1 MHLNADRPSFEK
13 DRCREASCVIQP
25 IIYPGVNMTEQRF
38 VHAQWSSRLAFI
50 LAASGSAIGL
60 GNIWKFPYLAGDNG
74 GGAFVLVYILS
85 VVAIGI
91 PIMIAETMLG
101 RRGRQSPINTMRTL
115 AMEAKAS
122 PLWRYAGWLGVVSGF
137 LILSYYSVIAGWAMA
152 YFFKINSA
160 LFEHIDA
167 ASSTRLF
174 DYFKSSPEFL
184 GIWHTLFMVA
194 TMSIVSRGVSGGL
207 ERLSRFMMPALL
219 VVLVVLDFYAM
230 SSGSFGKG
238 LAFLF
243 NPDFSKLTGEGVL
256 VAMGQAFF
264 SLGLG
269 MGSIMV
275 YGSYLPTDVSIARSS
290 LFVIAADT
298 LVALMAGIAIF
309 PLVFANGL
317 TPSMGPG
324 LIFETLP
331 IAFGQMSGGWLFG
344 MLFFALIFFAAITS
358 SVALIEPAVAFLAEN
373 KGMNRG
379 KACLYSGIACWFIGL
394 GTVFS
399 FNIWSEV
406 KWFDKTIFEL
416 VDMLTA
422 EIMLPIGGVLIAIFA
437 GWIMSKAD
445 SESELKL
452 QDPRH
457 YKIWH
462 ILVRYVAPA
471 CVILVFLDA
480 MGVI

>member
-1 MHLNADRPSFEK
+1 
-13 DRCREASCVIQP
+13 
-25 IIYPGVNMTEQRF
+25 MTEQRF

-74 GGAFVLVYILS
+74 GGAFVLVYLLC

-115 AMEAKAS
+115 AGEAKAS
-122 PLWRYAGWLGVVSGF
+122 SLWRYAGWLGVIAGF
-137 LILSYYSVIAGWAMA
+137 MILSYYSVIAGWAMA

-167 ASSTRLF
+167 ANSTRLF
-174 DYFKSSPEFL
+174 EYFKSSPEFL

-194 TMSIVSRGVSGGL
+194 TMFVVSRGVSGGL

-219 VVLVVLDFYAM
+219 LVLLILDVYAM
-230 SSGSFGKG
+230 NSGGFGKG
-238 LAFLF
+238 MAFLF
-243 NPDFSKLTGEGVL
+243 NPDFSKLTSEGVL
-256 VAMGQAFF
+256 VALGQAFF

-275 YGSYLPTDVSIARSS
+275 YGSYLPPDVSIARSC
-290 LFVIAADT
+290 LFVTAADT
-298 LVALMAGIAIF
+298 LVALLAGIAIF

-317 TPSMGPG
+317 SPSMGPG

-331 IAFGQMSGGWLFG
+331 IAFGQMPGGWLFG

-358 SVALIEPAVAFLAEN
+358 AVALIEPAVAFLSEN
-373 KGMNRG
+373 QGMNRE
-379 KACLYSGIACWFIGL
+379 KACLYSGVGCWLLGL

-406 KWFDKTIFEL
+406 KWLGKTVYEW

-422 EIMLPIGGVLIAIFA
+422 EIMLPVGGVLIAIFA
-437 GWIMSKAD
+437 SWVMTRAD
-445 SESELKL
+445 SEAELKL
-452 QDPRH
+452 HDPRH
-457 YKIWH
+457 YQAWL
-462 ILVRYVAPA
+462 ILVRYVAPIGVA
-471 CVILVFLDA
+471 LIFLDA
-480 MGVI
+480 LGVI